1 MNMSNFD
8 SLKAAE
14 SLQDAGFEVQQAE
27 AVVGTVTQAL
37 NENLATQ
44 DDVRELSEKMA
55 TQDDLRE
62 LSSRLDVLE
71 NKVAALDSRLEAI
84 EAQFEIIDARFE
96 AINTRLDAIDHKFEA
111 VNTRLDAID
120 LKFEA
125 LNTNF
130 RATITNFE
138 MAAKSAGNFI
148 GLKFEA
154 IDTNFKAINT
164 SLKTI
169 YARLDML
176 ESKIDNLAN
185 DLIQKLTIRLGGMLL
200 AAIVLLEI
208 LNRIF
213 PVVPAP

>member
-1 MNMSNFD
+1 MNMSNFN

-44 DDVRELSEKMA
+44 DD
-55 TQDDLRE
+55 LRE
-62 LSSRLDVLE
+62 LSSRLDV
-71 NKVAALDSRLEAI
+71 
-84 EAQFEIIDARFE
+84 IDARFE
-96 AINTRLDAIDHKFEA
+96 AIDHKFEAVNTRLDAIDHKFEA

-120 LKFEA
+120 HKFEA
-125 LNTNF
+125 VNT
-130 RATITNFE
+130 
-138 MAAKSAGNFI
+138 
-148 GLKFEA
+148 
-154 IDTNFKAINT
+154 
-164 SLKTI
+164 
-169 YARLDML
+169 RLDML
-176 ESKIDNLAN
+176 NSKIDNLAK
-185 DLIQKLTIRLGGMLL
+185 DLAQKLTIRLGGMLL

>member
-1 MNMSNFD
+1 MNMSNFN

-37 NENLATQ
+37 NENLATK
-44 DDVRELSEKMA
+44 DD
-55 TQDDLRE
+55 
-62 LSSRLDVLE
+62 LE
-71 NKVAALDSRLEAI
+71 NKVGALDSRFEAI
-84 EAQFEIIDARFE
+84 DAQFEVIHHKFE
-96 AINTRLDAIDHKFEA
+96 AVNTRLDAIDHKFEA
-111 VNTRLDAID
+111 VNTRLDAIE

-125 LNTNF
+125 INTNF
-130 RATITNFE
+130 KI
-138 MAAKSAGNFI
+138 AAKSVGNFI
-148 GLKFEA
+148 NLKFEA

-164 SLKTI
+164 SFKTI

-185 DLIQKLTIRLGGMLL
+185 DLTQKLTIRLGGMLL

>member
-44 DDVRELSEKMA
+44 DD
-55 TQDDLRE
+55 LRE
-62 LSSRLDVLE
+62 LGSRLDVLE
-71 NKVAALDSRLEAI
+71 NKVVAIDS
-84 EAQFEIIDARFE
+84 
-96 AINTRLDAIDHKFEA
+96 RLDAIDHKFEA
-111 VNTRLDAID
+111 VNIRLDAIDARFEAIDHKFEAINARLDAID

-125 LNTNF
+125 VNTNF
-130 RATITNFE
+130 KN
-138 MAAKSAGNFI
+138 
-148 GLKFEA
+148 
-154 IDTNFKAINT
+154 
-164 SLKTI
+164 I
-169 YARLDML
+169 YTRLDIL
-176 ESKIDNLAN
+176 DSKIDNLAS
-185 DLIQKLTIRLGGMLL
+185 DLARKLTIRLGGMLL

>member
-1 MNMSNFD
+1 MNMSNFN

-14 SLQDAGFEVQQAE
+14 SLQDAGFEIQQAE

-44 DDVRELSEKMA
+44 DD
-55 TQDDLRE
+55 LRE
-62 LSSRLDVLE
+62 LGSRLDVLE
-71 NKVAALDSRLEAI
+71 NKVAAIDSRLDV
-84 EAQFEIIDARFE
+84 IDARFGAIDHKLE
-96 AINTRLDAIDHKFEA
+96 AVNTRFDAIDHKFEA

-125 LNTNF
+125 VNTQLKILN
-130 RATITNFE
+130 
-138 MAAKSAGNFI
+138 
-148 GLKFEA
+148 
-154 IDTNFKAINT
+154 
-164 SLKTI
+164 
-169 YARLDML
+169 
-176 ESKIDNLAN
+176 SKIDNLAK
-185 DLIQKLTIRLGGMLL
+185 DLAQKLTIRLGGMLL

>member
-37 NENLATQ
+37 NENLAT
-44 DDVRELSEKMA
+44 R
-55 TQDDLRE
+55 DDLRE
-62 LSSRLDVLE
+62 LGSRLDVLE
-71 NKVAALDSRLEAI
+71 NKVAAIDSRLDV
-84 EAQFEIIDARFE
+84 IDARFE
-96 AINTRLDAIDHKFEA
+96 AIDHKLEAVNTRFDAIDHKFEA

-125 LNTNF
+125 VNTQLKILN
-130 RATITNFE
+130 
-138 MAAKSAGNFI
+138 
-148 GLKFEA
+148 
-154 IDTNFKAINT
+154 
-164 SLKTI
+164 
-169 YARLDML
+169 
-176 ESKIDNLAN
+176 SKIDNLAK
-185 DLIQKLTIRLGGMLL
+185 DLAQKLTIRLGGMLL

>member
-1 MNMSNFD
+1 MNMSNFN

-14 SLQDAGFEVQQAE
+14 SLQDAGFEIQQAE

-71 NKVAALDSRLEAI
+71 NKVAAIDSRLDV
-84 EAQFEIIDARFE
+84 IDARFE
-96 AINTRLDAIDHKFEA
+96 AIDHKFEAVNIRLDAIDHKFEA

-125 LNTNF
+125 VNTQLKILN
-130 RATITNFE
+130 
-138 MAAKSAGNFI
+138 
-148 GLKFEA
+148 
-154 IDTNFKAINT
+154 
-164 SLKTI
+164 
-169 YARLDML
+169 
-176 ESKIDNLAN
+176 SKIDNLAN
-185 DLIQKLTIRLGGMLL
+185 DLIQKLTIRLGGILI

>member
-14 SLQDAGFEVQQAE
+14 SLQDAGFEIQQAE

-44 DDVRELSEKMA
+44 DD
-55 TQDDLRE
+55 LRE
-62 LSSRLDVLE
+62 LGSRLDVLE
-71 NKVAALDSRLEAI
+71 NKVAAIDSRLDV
-84 EAQFEIIDARFE
+84 IDARFGAIDHKLE
-96 AINTRLDAIDHKFEA
+96 AVNTRFDAIDHKFEA

-125 LNTNF
+125 VNTQLKILN
-130 RATITNFE
+130 
-138 MAAKSAGNFI
+138 
-148 GLKFEA
+148 
-154 IDTNFKAINT
+154 
-164 SLKTI
+164 
-169 YARLDML
+169 
-176 ESKIDNLAN
+176 SKIDNLAK
-185 DLIQKLTIRLGGMLL
+185 DLAQKLTIRLGGMLL

>member
-14 SLQDAGFEVQQAE
+14 SLQDAGFEIQQAE

-37 NENLATQ
+37 NENLAT
-44 DDVRELSEKMA
+44 R
-55 TQDDLRE
+55 DDLRE
-62 LSSRLDVLE
+62 LGSRLDVLE
-71 NKVAALDSRLEAI
+71 NKVAAIDSRLDV
-84 EAQFEIIDARFE
+84 IDARFE
-96 AINTRLDAIDHKFEA
+96 AIDHKLEAVNTRFDAIDHKFEA

-125 LNTNF
+125 VNTQLKILN
-130 RATITNFE
+130 
-138 MAAKSAGNFI
+138 
-148 GLKFEA
+148 
-154 IDTNFKAINT
+154 
-164 SLKTI
+164 
-169 YARLDML
+169 
-176 ESKIDNLAN
+176 SKIDNLAK
-185 DLIQKLTIRLGGMLL
+185 DLAQKLTIRLGGMLL

>member
-14 SLQDAGFEVQQAE
+14 SLQDVGFEVQQAE

-37 NENLATQ
+37 DENLATK
-44 DDVRELSEKMA
+44 DDLRELSEKMA

-71 NKVAALDSRLEAI
+71 SQVAVLDSRFEA
-84 EAQFEIIDARFE
+84 IDARFE
-96 AINTRLDAIDHKFEA
+96 ALDHKFEALDHKFAA

-120 LKFEA
+120 LKFA
-125 LNTNF
+125 AVNT
-130 RATITNFE
+130 
-138 MAAKSAGNFI
+138 
-148 GLKFEA
+148 
-154 IDTNFKAINT
+154 
-164 SLKTI
+164 
-169 YARLDML
+169 RLDIL
-176 ESKIDNLAN
+176 DSKIDNLAK
-185 DLIQKLTIRLGGMLL
+185 DLAQKLTIRLGGMLL

>member
-14 SLQDAGFEVQQAE
+14 SLQDAGFEIQQAE
-27 AVVGTVTQAL
+27 AVVGTVTQVL

-44 DDVRELSEKMA
+44 DDVRELS
-55 TQDDLRE
+55 
-62 LSSRLDVLE
+62 SRLHV
-71 NKVAALDSRLEAI
+71 
-84 EAQFEIIDARFE
+84 IDARFGAIDHKLE
-96 AINTRLDAIDHKFEA
+96 AVNTRFDAIDHKFEA

-125 LNTNF
+125 VNTQLKILN
-130 RATITNFE
+130 
-138 MAAKSAGNFI
+138 
-148 GLKFEA
+148 
-154 IDTNFKAINT
+154 
-164 SLKTI
+164 
-169 YARLDML
+169 
-176 ESKIDNLAN
+176 SKIDNLAK
-185 DLIQKLTIRLGGMLL
+185 DLAQKLTIRLGGMLL

>member
-14 SLQDAGFEVQQAE
+14 SLQDAGFEIQQAE

-37 NENLATQ
+37 NENLAT
-44 DDVRELSEKMA
+44 R
-55 TQDDLRE
+55 DDLRE
-62 LSSRLDVLE
+62 LGSRLGVLE
-71 NKVAALDSRLEAI
+71 NKVAAIDSRLDV
-84 EAQFEIIDARFE
+84 IDARFE
-96 AINTRLDAIDHKFEA
+96 AIDHKLEAVNTRFDAIDHKFEA

-125 LNTNF
+125 VNTQLKILN
-130 RATITNFE
+130 
-138 MAAKSAGNFI
+138 
-148 GLKFEA
+148 
-154 IDTNFKAINT
+154 
-164 SLKTI
+164 
-169 YARLDML
+169 
-176 ESKIDNLAN
+176 SKIDNLAK
-185 DLIQKLTIRLGGMLL
+185 DLAQKLTIRLGGMLL

>member
-37 NENLATQ
+37 NENLATK
-44 DDVRELSEKMA
+44 DDLRELSEKMA

-62 LSSRLDVLE
+62 LSNRLDVLE
-71 NKVAALDSRLEAI
+71 NKVAAIDSRLDV
-84 EAQFEIIDARFE
+84 IDARFE
-96 AINTRLDAIDHKFEA
+96 AIDHKLEAVNTRFDAIDHKFEA

-125 LNTNF
+125 VNTQLKILN
-130 RATITNFE
+130 
-138 MAAKSAGNFI
+138 
-148 GLKFEA
+148 
-154 IDTNFKAINT
+154 
-164 SLKTI
+164 
-169 YARLDML
+169 
-176 ESKIDNLAN
+176 SKIDNLAK
-185 DLIQKLTIRLGGMLL
+185 DLAQKLTIRLGGMLL

>member
-1 MNMSNFD
+1 MHSISLKVWGYGGMNMSNFN

-44 DDVRELSEKMA
+44 DDLRELSERMATQDDLRELSERMA

-62 LSSRLDVLE
+62 LSSRLEVLE
-71 NKVAALDSRLEAI
+71 NKVAVFDSRLDA
-84 EAQFEIIDARFE
+84 IDARFE
-96 AINTRLDAIDHKFEA
+96 AIDHKFEAVNTRLDAIDHKFEA

-120 LKFEA
+120 H
-125 LNTNF
+125 
-130 RATITNFE
+130 
-138 MAAKSAGNFI
+138 
-148 GLKFEA
+148 KFEA
-154 IDTNFKAINT
+154 INT
-164 SLKTI
+164 
-169 YARLDML
+169 RLDML
-176 ESKIDNLAN
+176 NSKIDNLAK
-185 DLIQKLTIRLGGMLL
+185 DLAQKLTIRLGGVLL
-200 AAIVLLEI
+200 AAIVLLEV

>member
-1 MNMSNFD
+1 MNMSNFN

-14 SLQDAGFEVQQAE
+14 SLQDAGFEVQQAQ

-44 DDVRELSEKMA
+44 DD
-55 TQDDLRE
+55 LRE
-62 LSSRLDVLE
+62 LGSRLDVLE
-71 NKVAALDSRLEAI
+71 NKVAAIDSRLDV
-84 EAQFEIIDARFE
+84 IDARFE
-96 AINTRLDAIDHKFEA
+96 AIDHKFEAVNTRLDAIDHKFEA

-125 LNTNF
+125 VNTQLKILN
-130 RATITNFE
+130 
-138 MAAKSAGNFI
+138 
-148 GLKFEA
+148 
-154 IDTNFKAINT
+154 
-164 SLKTI
+164 
-169 YARLDML
+169 
-176 ESKIDNLAN
+176 SKIDNLAK
-185 DLIQKLTIRLGGMLL
+185 DLAQKLTIRLGGMLL

>member
-1 MNMSNFD
+1 MNMSNFN

-44 DDVRELSEKMA
+44 DDVRELS
-55 TQDDLRE
+55 
-62 LSSRLDVLE
+62 SRLDVLE
-71 NKVAALDSRLEAI
+71 NKVAAIDSRLDVMVLK
-84 EAQFEIIDARFE
+84 FDARFE
-96 AINTRLDAIDHKFEA
+96 AIDHKFEAVNTRLDAIDHKFEA

-120 LKFEA
+120 HKFA
-125 LNTNF
+125 AVNT
-130 RATITNFE
+130 
-138 MAAKSAGNFI
+138 
-148 GLKFEA
+148 
-154 IDTNFKAINT
+154 
-164 SLKTI
+164 
-169 YARLDML
+169 RLDML
-176 ESKIDNLAN
+176 NSKIDNLAK
-185 DLIQKLTIRLGGMLL
+185 DLAQKLTIRLGGMLL

>member
-44 DDVRELSEKMA
+44 DD
-55 TQDDLRE
+55 LRE
-62 LSSRLDVLE
+62 LGSRLDVLE
-71 NKVAALDSRLEAI
+71 NKVVAIDS
-84 EAQFEIIDARFE
+84 
-96 AINTRLDAIDHKFEA
+96 RLDAIDHKFAA

-120 LKFEA
+120 ARFEA
-125 LNTNF
+125 
-130 RATITNFE
+130 IDH
-138 MAAKSAGNFI
+138 
-148 GLKFEA
+148 KFEA
-154 IDTNFKAINT
+154 INARLDAIDLKFQAVNTNFKN
-164 SLKTI
+164 I
-169 YARLDML
+169 YTRLDIL
-176 ESKIDNLAN
+176 DSKIDNLAS
-185 DLIQKLTIRLGGMLL
+185 DLVRKLTIRLGGMLL

>member
-1 MNMSNFD
+1 MNMSNFN

-44 DDVRELSEKMA
+44 DD
-55 TQDDLRE
+55 LRE
-62 LSSRLDVLE
+62 LSSRLDVID
-71 NKVAALDSRLEAI
+71 ARLDV
-84 EAQFEIIDARFE
+84 IDARFE
-96 AINTRLDAIDHKFEA
+96 AIDHKFEAVNTRLDAIDHKFEA

-120 LKFEA
+120 HKFEA
-125 LNTNF
+125 VNT
-130 RATITNFE
+130 
-138 MAAKSAGNFI
+138 
-148 GLKFEA
+148 
-154 IDTNFKAINT
+154 
-164 SLKTI
+164 
-169 YARLDML
+169 RLDML
-176 ESKIDNLAN
+176 NSKIDNLAK
-185 DLIQKLTIRLGGMLL
+185 DLAQKLTIRLGGMLL

>member
-14 SLQDAGFEVQQAE
+14 SLQDAGFEVQQAQ

-44 DDVRELSEKMA
+44 DDVRELS
-55 TQDDLRE
+55 
-62 LSSRLDVLE
+62 SRLDVLE
-71 NKVAALDSRLEAI
+71 NKVAAIDSRLDV
-84 EAQFEIIDARFE
+84 IDARFE
-96 AINTRLDAIDHKFEA
+96 AIDHKFEAVNTRLDAIDHKFEA

-125 LNTNF
+125 VNTQLKILN
-130 RATITNFE
+130 
-138 MAAKSAGNFI
+138 
-148 GLKFEA
+148 
-154 IDTNFKAINT
+154 
-164 SLKTI
+164 
-169 YARLDML
+169 
-176 ESKIDNLAN
+176 SKIDNLAK
-185 DLIQKLTIRLGGMLL
+185 DLAQKLTIRLGGMLL

>member
-1 MNMSNFD
+1 MNMSNFN

-44 DDVRELSEKMA
+44 DDVRELG
-55 TQDDLRE
+55 
-62 LSSRLDVLE
+62 SRLDVLE
-71 NKVAALDSRLEAI
+71 NKVAAIDSRLDV
-84 EAQFEIIDARFE
+84 IDARFE
-96 AINTRLDAIDHKFEA
+96 AIDHKFEAVNTRLDAIDHKFEA

-125 LNTNF
+125 VNTQLKILN
-130 RATITNFE
+130 
-138 MAAKSAGNFI
+138 
-148 GLKFEA
+148 
-154 IDTNFKAINT
+154 
-164 SLKTI
+164 
-169 YARLDML
+169 
-176 ESKIDNLAN
+176 SKIDNLAK
-185 DLIQKLTIRLGGMLL
+185 DLAQKLTIRLGGMLL

>member
-1 MNMSNFD
+1 MNMSNFN

-14 SLQDAGFEVQQAE
+14 SLQDAGFEVQQAQ

-44 DDVRELSEKMA
+44 DDVRELS
-55 TQDDLRE
+55 
-62 LSSRLDVLE
+62 SRLDVLE
-71 NKVAALDSRLEAI
+71 NKVAAIDSRLDV
-84 EAQFEIIDARFE
+84 IDARFE
-96 AINTRLDAIDHKFEA
+96 AIDHKFEAVNTRLDAIDHKFEA

-125 LNTNF
+125 VNTQLKILN
-130 RATITNFE
+130 
-138 MAAKSAGNFI
+138 
-148 GLKFEA
+148 
-154 IDTNFKAINT
+154 
-164 SLKTI
+164 
-169 YARLDML
+169 
-176 ESKIDNLAN
+176 SKIDNLAK
-185 DLIQKLTIRLGGMLL
+185 DLAQKLTIRLGGMLL

>member
-14 SLQDAGFEVQQAE
+14 SLQDAGFEIQQAE

-37 NENLATQ
+37 NENLATK
-44 DDVRELSEKMA
+44 DDLGELSEKMA

-71 NKVAALDSRLEAI
+71 NKVAAIDSRFEA
-84 EAQFEIIDARFE
+84 IDARFE
-96 AINTRLDAIDHKFEA
+96 AIDHKLVAVNIRLDAIDHKFEA

-125 LNTNF
+125 
-130 RATITNFE
+130 
-138 MAAKSAGNFI
+138 
-148 GLKFEA
+148 
-154 IDTNFKAINT
+154 INT
-164 SLKTI
+164 SFKTI
-169 YARLDML
+169 YTRLDML

-185 DLIQKLTIRLGGMLL
+185 DLIQKLTIRLGGILI

>member
-1 MNMSNFD
+1 MNMSNFN

-44 DDVRELSEKMA
+44 DD
-55 TQDDLRE
+55 LRE
-62 LSSRLDVLE
+62 LSSRFD
-71 NKVAALDSRLEAI
+71 A
-84 EAQFEIIDARFE
+84 IDARFE
-96 AINTRLDAIDHKFEA
+96 AIDHKFEAIDHKFEAIDHKFEA

-120 LKFEA
+120 HKFAAVNTRLDAIDLKFQA
-125 LNTNF
+125 VNTNF
-130 RATITNFE
+130 KN
-138 MAAKSAGNFI
+138 
-148 GLKFEA
+148 
-154 IDTNFKAINT
+154 
-164 SLKTI
+164 I
-169 YARLDML
+169 YTRLDIL
-176 ESKIDNLAN
+176 DSKIDNLAS
-185 DLIQKLTIRLGGMLL
+185 DLARKLTIRLGGMLL